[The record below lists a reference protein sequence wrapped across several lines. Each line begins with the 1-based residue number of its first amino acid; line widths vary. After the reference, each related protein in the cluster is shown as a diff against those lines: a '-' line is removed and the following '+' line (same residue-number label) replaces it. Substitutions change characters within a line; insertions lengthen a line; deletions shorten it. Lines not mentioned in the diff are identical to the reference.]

1 MKILRF
7 ITAGNVDDGK
17 STLIGR
23 LLYDANSI
31 HSDQLNVLQQQSKK
45 NDLSID
51 LSFVTDGLRA
61 EREQGITIDVAYKYF
76 ATQKRKFIIAD
87 APGHAEYT
95 RNMITGASNS
105 DLIILLI
112 DARNGIST
120 QTKRHASIASLMGI
134 KKAVVA
140 INKMDLVAHSEEV
153 FQKIKTDFA
162 HLKKNLAFEEVFYL
176 PISALL
182 GENVVEKTQNMPWYL
197 GKTLLEILEEVEIIA
212 HENLPARFQ
221 IQSVMEDKTLDYQGY
236 TGLVLSGKYKKGE
249 KVVIFP
255 EKRETKITKIERH
268 QKEIVEAS
276 AGENVIL
283 HFDGKFPLK
292 RGDSILKMK
301 ELPKIER
308 QIKTWIA
315 WLGDA
320 PLALEKAYIL
330 QHRFR
335 KLKIKVTQI
344 LQKWDV
350 NNWHFSPSNELILN
364 DIAQVLIECEEEVY
378 YDAFAENNQTGNAI
392 LIDME
397 SLNTVAA
404 LMFL

>member
-45 NDLSID
+45 SDLSID

-61 EREQGITIDVAYKYF
+61 EREHGITIDVAYKYF

-140 INKMDLVAHSEEV
+140 INKMDLVAHSEDI
-153 FQKIKTDFA
+153 FLKIKSDFEQ
-162 HLKKNLAFEEVFYL
+162 LRGNLAFEEVFYL

-197 GKTLLEILEEVEIIA
+197 GKTLLEILEEVEIVE

-221 IQSVMEDKTLDYQGY
+221 VQYVIEDKTTDYQGY
-236 TGLVLSGKYKKGE
+236 AGLVLSGKYSVGE
-249 KVVIFP
+249 KVGLFP
-255 EKRETKITKIERH
+255 EKRETSITKIEKH
-268 QKEIVEAS
+268 QKEIAEAS

-283 HFDGKFPLK
+283 HFEKGLCLK

-301 ELPKIER
+301 ELPKMQS

-315 WLGDA
+315 WLGDV
-320 PLALEKAYIL
+320 PLALGKKYIL

-335 KLKIKVTQI
+335 KLTIKVTQI
-344 LQKWDV
+344 LQKWDI
-350 NNWHFSPSNELILN
+350 NNWHFYPANKLILN
-364 DIAQVLIECEEEVY
+364 DIAQVLIECEENVY

-392 LIDME
+392 LMDAE
-397 SLNTVAA
+397 SSNTVAA